1 MIFNLSVF
9 LFMANVFCVLKIF
22 VYPKVVKA
30 MKTPVFSSRSFN
42 ILPFAI
48 RFIIHLGLI
57 FVYSVR

>member
-1 MIFNLSVF
+1 
-9 LFMANVFCVLKIF
+9 MANVFCVLKIF
-22 VYPKVVKA
+22 VYSKVVKA

-48 RFIIHLGLI
+48 RFVIHLGLI